1 MVHLPLLHRSR
12 GSATSAASDS
22 GAGPSGITPA
32 PVPVE
37 DGVTMGCADPATSY
51 LGKLWHWGGES
62 FTNHG
67 GVFGSRAS
75 QVLLL
80 PLLMRSNRSPQPSLH
95 TAHATMT
102 TGGSLMAV

>member
-1 MVHLPLLHRSR
+1 MVHVPLLHRSR

-22 GAGPSGITPA
+22 GAAGSGAVSKA
-32 PVPVE
+32 PPPMPP
-37 DGVTMGCADPATSY
+37 DDAATMGCADPATSY

-80 PLLMRSNRSPQPSLH
+80 LLLLLLLLRSNS
-95 TAHATMT
+95 
-102 TGGSLMAV
+102 

>member
-12 GSATSAASDS
+12 RSATSAASDS
-22 GAGPSGITPA
+22 GAGARGNTPA
-32 PVPVE
+32 PVPAE
-37 DGVTMGCADPATSY
+37 DGVTMGCTDPATSY

-80 PLLMRSNRSPQPSLH
+80 PLLTRSNKCSPQPC
-95 TAHATMT
+95 
-102 TGGSLMAV
+102 

>member
-12 GSATSAASDS
+12 GSTTSAASDS
-22 GAGPSGITPA
+22 GGGSSGITPG
-32 PVPVE
+32 PVPAE
-37 DGVTMGCADPATSY
+37 DGVTMGCTDPATSY

-62 FTNHG
+62 FTSHG

-80 PLLMRSNRSPQPSLH
+80 LALLMRSCPS
-95 TAHATMT
+95 
-102 TGGSLMAV
+102 S